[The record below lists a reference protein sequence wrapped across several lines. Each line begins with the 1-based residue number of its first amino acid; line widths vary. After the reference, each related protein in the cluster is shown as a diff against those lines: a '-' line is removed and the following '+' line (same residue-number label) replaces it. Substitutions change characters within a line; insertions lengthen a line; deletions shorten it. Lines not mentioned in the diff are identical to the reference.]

1 MVLKYYFLLKLL
13 LLKKEGDLME
23 IGAINSALSAVTTSK
38 TGTVAAETSMAM
50 LDKSLELNEAM
61 NQSMIKMMEN
71 SVNPA
76 IGGNFDMLI

>member
-1 MVLKYYFLLKLL
+1 MVPKYYFLLKLL

-71 SVNPA
+71 SVTPA

>member
-1 MVLKYYFLLKLL
+1 MVPKYYFLLKLL

-23 IGAINSALSAVTTSK
+23 IGAINSALSAVTTSQ

>member
-1 MVLKYYFLLKLL
+1 MVPKYYFLLKLL

>member
-1 MVLKYYFLLKLL
+1 MVPKYYFLLKLL
-13 LLKKEGDLME
+13 LLKKEGDFME

>member
-1 MVLKYYFLLKLL
+1 MVPKYYFLLKLL

-38 TGTVAAETSMAM
+38 TGTVAAEASMAM

>member
-1 MVLKYYFLLKLL
+1 
-13 LLKKEGDLME
+13 ME